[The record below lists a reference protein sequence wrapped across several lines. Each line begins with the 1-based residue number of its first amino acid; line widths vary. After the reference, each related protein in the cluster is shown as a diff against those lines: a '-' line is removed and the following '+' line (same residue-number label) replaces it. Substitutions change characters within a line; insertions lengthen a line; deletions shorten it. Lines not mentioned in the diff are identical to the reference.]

1 MGFVLHFQD
10 PYYMVNPISSTQIAA
25 EKKNTQISHAILK
38 LKYLLISFLLQS
50 QKI

>member
-1 MGFVLHFQD
+1 MGFVLHVHD
-10 PYYMVNPISSTQIAA
+10 PYYMVNPISSTRIAA
-25 EKKNTQISHAILK
+25 EKKHAPISHAIFK